1 MNKGIL
7 VVVSGFSGA
16 GKGTVMKR
24 LMEKY
29 DGYALS
35 VSATTRK
42 PRPGEEDGREYFFRT
57 RDEFEKLI
65 EEDALLEY
73 AQYVEN
79 YYGTPRSYVEEQLQ
93 AGRNVI
99 LEIEIQG
106 AMKIKE
112 KIPEALLVF
121 VTPPTVEELERRLT
135 GRGTETA
142 QVIADRLA
150 RAGEEAEGMGQYD
163 YILVNDTVE
172 ECVDHLHQII
182 VSEHSRVS
190 RNAEFIAD
198 IQKQTK
204 AFQERRKY
212 MIHPSYTELIEAI
225 NTNSEDDDTTMSLN
239 SRYSLVLAASK
250 RARQIIAGSKPMV
263 EGAAGKKPLS
273 VAIDELYKGK
283 VKILAPEEEDEEGTE
298 QTAEAQAEE
307 SAQASEITETA
318 ETAEE
323 TTAETTA
330 ETTEE

>member
-42 PRPGEEDGREYFFRT
+42 PRPG
-57 RDEFEKLI
+57 

-204 AFQERRKY
+204 AFQK
-212 MIHPSYTELIEAI
+212 
-225 NTNSEDDDTTMSLN
+225 
-239 SRYSLVLAASK
+239 
-250 RARQIIAGSKPMV
+250 
-263 EGAAGKKPLS
+263 
-273 VAIDELYKGK
+273 
-283 VKILAPEEEDEEGTE
+283 
-298 QTAEAQAEE
+298 
-307 SAQASEITETA
+307 
-318 ETAEE
+318 
-323 TTAETTA
+323 
-330 ETTEE
+330 

>member
-29 DGYALS
+29 DDYALS
-35 VSATTRK
+35 VSATTRN

-112 KIPEALLVF
+112 KIPEA
-121 VTPPTVEELERRLT
+121 PE
-135 GRGTETA
+135 
-142 QVIADRLA
+142 
-150 RAGEEAEGMGQYD
+150 
-163 YILVNDTVE
+163 
-172 ECVDHLHQII
+172 
-182 VSEHSRVS
+182 
-190 RNAEFIAD
+190 
-198 IQKQTK
+198 
-204 AFQERRKY
+204 
-212 MIHPSYTELIEAI
+212 
-225 NTNSEDDDTTMSLN
+225 
-239 SRYSLVLAASK
+239 ASK
-250 RARQIIAGSKPMV
+250 RPLPLDIRICRKNVPAHTCRQ
-263 EGAAGKKPLS
+263 L
-273 VAIDELYKGK
+273 
-283 VKILAPEEEDEEGTE
+283 
-298 QTAEAQAEE
+298 
-307 SAQASEITETA
+307 
-318 ETAEE
+318 
-323 TTAETTA
+323 
-330 ETTEE
+330 

>member
-1 MNKGIL
+1 
-7 VVVSGFSGA
+7 
-16 GKGTVMKR
+16 
-24 LMEKY
+24 MEKY

-42 PRPGEEDGREYFFRT
+42 PRPGDEDGREYFFRT

-163 YILVNDTVE
+163 YILVNDTVM
-172 ECVDHLHQII
+172 CGFFRFVTW
-182 VSEHSRVS
+182 
-190 RNAEFIAD
+190 EFSCFYLIAWRSFV
-198 IQKQTK
+198 QVY
-204 AFQERRKY
+204 FS
-212 MIHPSYTELIEAI
+212 HAI
-225 NTNSEDDDTTMSLN
+225 
-239 SRYSLVLAASK
+239 LVEFC
-250 RARQIIAGSKPMV
+250 IC
-263 EGAAGKKPLS
+263 
-273 VAIDELYKGK
+273 
-283 VKILAPEEEDEEGTE
+283 
-298 QTAEAQAEE
+298 
-307 SAQASEITETA
+307 
-318 ETAEE
+318 
-323 TTAETTA
+323 
-330 ETTEE
+330 